1 MLNRL
6 HSILTEVAAGRTSA
20 EAALA
25 QLRDLPYEDLDFARL
40 DHHRA
45 LRQGAPEVVFG
56 QGKTPAQV
64 VAIVQRMVAHSGSAL
79 VTRADAAL
87 AAQVLAAQPGAQYHA
102 TPRLITVG
110 GFAPPPP
117 DTFVAVLAAGTSDL
131 PVAEEAAVTLEWL
144 GVNVKRIWDVGAAG
158 LHRLLDQ
165 REVLWAAQAIVVVA
179 GMEGALATVVGGLA
193 ACPIVAVPTSVGYGA
208 SFNGLAPLLTMLNT
222 CTPGVAVVNIDN
234 GFGGAMFAHR
244 IVCPAPKLTETPTP

>member
-6 HSILTEVAAGRTSA
+6 HSILTEVAAGRTTP

-25 QLRDLPYEDLDFARL
+25 HLRDLPYEDLDFARL

-79 VTRADAAL
+79 VTRADAEM
-87 AAQVLAAQPGAQYHA
+87 AAQVLAAQPGAAYHA
-102 TPRLITVG
+102 APRLITVG
-110 GFAPPPP
+110 GFAEPKAEAG
-117 DTFVAVLAAGTSDL
+117 FVAVLAAGTSDL

-144 GVNVKRIWDVGAAG
+144 GVSVQRVWDVGAAG

-165 REVLWAAQAIVVVA
+165 REVLWAAQAIIVVA

-234 GFGGAMFAHR
+234 GFGAAMFAHR
-244 IVCPAPKLTETPTP
+244 IVAPAPKLSAE